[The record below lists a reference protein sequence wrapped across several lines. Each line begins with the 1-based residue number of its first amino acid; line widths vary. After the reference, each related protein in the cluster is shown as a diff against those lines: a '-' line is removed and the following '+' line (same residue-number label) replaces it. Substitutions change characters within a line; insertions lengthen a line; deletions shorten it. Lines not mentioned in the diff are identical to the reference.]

1 MGTRFYRWFFYA
13 IALEDLI
20 LGVVFFIWWK
30 PLLDLFRMVQPS
42 AIVYVH
48 LPAGY
53 VFVQGVGYWLV
64 AQDLVG
70 NRSIV
75 KLGLGMKLVYIFIAA
90 YCIYLRQ
97 FPWFF
102 ISLAIIDVFIVYFL
116 IRYLR
121 QPVQVLQTA

>member
-1 MGTRFYRWFFYA
+1 MSARFYRWFFYV

-30 PLLDLFRMVQPS
+30 PLLDFFGMVQPS
-42 AIVYVH
+42 AIVYAH

-53 VFVQGVGYWLV
+53 VFAQGIGYWLV
-64 AQDLVG
+64 ARDLVG

-90 YCIYLRQ
+90 YCIYLRL

-102 ISLAIIDVFIVYFL
+102 ISLAVFDVFIVYFL

-121 QPVQVLQTA
+121 QPLDELQAA

>member
-1 MGTRFYRWFFYA
+1 MSARFYRWFFYV
-13 IALEDLI
+13 IAFEDLV

-42 AIVYVH
+42 AIVYAH

-64 AQDLVG
+64 ARDLVG
-70 NRSIV
+70 NRNIA

-90 YCIYLRQ
+90 YCIFLRQ

-102 ISLAIIDVFIVYFL
+102 ISLAVIDVFIVYFL
-116 IRYLR
+116 IRYLQ
-121 QPVQVLQTA
+121 QPLHARQTA

>member
-1 MGTRFYRWFFYA
+1 MSARFYRWFFYA

-30 PLLDLFRMVQPS
+30 PLLDFFGMVQPS
-42 AIVYVH
+42 AIVYAH

-53 VFVQGVGYWLV
+53 VFAQGVGYWLV
-64 AQDLVG
+64 ARDLVG

-102 ISLAIIDVFIVYFL
+102 ISLAVIDVFIVYFL

-121 QPVQVLQTA
+121 QPVHKLQPA

>member
-1 MGTRFYRWFFYA
+1 MGARFYRWFFYA

-20 LGVVFFIWWK
+20 LGVVFFIWRK
-30 PLLDLFRMVQPS
+30 SLLELFRMVQPS

-64 AQDLVG
+64 AQDVVG

-90 YCIYLRQ
+90 YCVFLRQ

-102 ISLAIIDVFIVYFL
+102 ISLAVIDIFIVYFL
-116 IRYLR
+116 VRYLR
-121 QPVQVLQTA
+121 QSLHTLQAA

>member
-1 MGTRFYRWFFYA
+1 MTARFYGWFFYA
-13 IALEDLI
+13 IALEDLT
-20 LGVVFFIWWK
+20 LGVAFFIWWK
-30 PLLDLFRMVQPS
+30 PLLDLFGMVQPS
-42 AIVYVH
+42 AIVYAH

-64 AQDLVG
+64 ARDLVG

-90 YCIYLRQ
+90 YCIFLRQ
-97 FPWFF
+97 FPWVF
-102 ISLAIIDVFIVYFL
+102 ISLAIIDVFILYFL

-121 QPVQVLQTA
+121 QPLPALQAA